1 MESIREIRDVVAA
14 INQAWV
20 TGDYE
25 AIGQHVAEHVVMAP
39 PGLDGRVLGRD
50 AYVASFRQFAEVAR
64 TKVFDPGVPRV
75 DVIGNTAVAACPF
88 TIAYELEGVTYRE
101 KGSDILVF
109 ARNAGEWKVVWR
121 TLISEPE
128 PQE

>member
-1 MESIREIRDVVAA
+1 MESVREIRDIVTA

-20 TGDYE
+20 SGNYE
-25 AIGQHVAEHVVMAP
+25 AIGEYVAEHVVMAP

-64 TKVFDPGVPRV
+64 TRMFSPGVPRV

-88 TIAYELEGVTYRE
+88 TIAYELEGEAYRE
-101 KGSDILVF
+101 RGSDILVF
-109 ARNAGEWKVVWR
+109 ARNAGVWKVVWR

-128 PQE
+128 PVE